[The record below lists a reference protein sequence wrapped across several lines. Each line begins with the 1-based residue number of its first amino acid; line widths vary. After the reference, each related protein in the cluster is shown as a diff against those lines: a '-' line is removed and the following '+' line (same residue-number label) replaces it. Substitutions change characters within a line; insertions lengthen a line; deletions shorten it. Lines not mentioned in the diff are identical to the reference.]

1 MRIAVVLAALLVAA
15 GAALGGEP
23 TAPKLGAE
31 PPASVPHESE
41 PARRLPPTVAVCA
54 DEAARRCWLA
64 SREADCVADGGHLFR
79 LVIDQPGRADAE
91 QALGQCR
98 EGAQSP
104 QRAR

>member
-1 MRIAVVLAALLVAA
+1 MRIATVPALLLVAVS
-15 GAALGGEP
+15 ALGSEP
-23 TAPKLGAE
+23 TAPKLGTE
-31 PPASVPHESE
+31 PPAPVPHESE

-64 SREADCVADGGHLFR
+64 PREADCAANGGHVFR
-79 LVIDQPGRADAE
+79 LVIDQAGQADAE
-91 QALGQCR
+91 EALAQCR

>member
-1 MRIAVVLAALLVAA
+1 MRVATVLAVLLVAA

-31 PPASVPHESE
+31 PPAPVPQERE
-41 PARRLPPTVAVCA
+41 PARRLPPTVAVCE
-54 DEAARRCWLA
+54 DETARRCWLA
-64 SREADCVADGGHLFR
+64 SREADCAAGGGHVFR
-79 LVIDQPGRADAE
+79 LVIDQPDRADAE
-91 QALGQCR
+91 QALAQCR